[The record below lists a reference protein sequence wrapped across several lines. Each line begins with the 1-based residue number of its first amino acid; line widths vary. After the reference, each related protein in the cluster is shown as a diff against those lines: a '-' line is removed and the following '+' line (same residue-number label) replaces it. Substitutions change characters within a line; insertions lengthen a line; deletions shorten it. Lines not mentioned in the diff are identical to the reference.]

1 MFRMFSVSVAMALAF
16 LQMFFRVV
24 VTTAMAAIRLNERPK
39 CHFLGQQHTMDVW
52 QHSAMG
58 NRHASQ
64 QLA

>member
-1 MFRMFSVSVAMALAF
+1 MCRMFSVSVAMALAF

-24 VTTAMAAIRLNERPK
+24 VTTAMAAIRLDERPK
-39 CHFLGQQHTMDVW
+39 SHFLGQQHTMDVR

-58 NRHASQ
+58 DSHASQ